1 MKLKLAAS
9 ALTLA
14 LVMPAIS
21 ASADNDA
28 GTRLD
33 NGARMGTPPAGLVV
47 QYSGSLFMIP
57 VANIAINA
65 VWPGETYS
73 ATAVFQ
79 SGGLLRWFDDTNIEA
94 GVSGY
99 MQETELV
106 PWRYQ
111 HFNHASGTNR
121 IVGIDFEDGRAVPDV
136 NPPFGSMGDPPASDE
151 DREGAID
158 PISGI
163 LSMMLATPATANGD
177 ICVGSVPIFDGR
189 ARYNLRLENGGMSE
203 VSTRAYRG
211 EAMICRAYVE
221 PISGYEEGK
230 RPTEEDTARP
240 VTMWLAPMEGLWVP
254 VRYRANTRIGNITI
268 SAVRLSV
275 DNG

>member
-1 MKLKLAAS
+1 MKVRLATA
-9 ALTLA
+9 LA
-14 LVMPAIS
+14 LMLAVPAIP
-21 ASADNDA
+21 ASADND
-28 GTRLD
+28 TSKRLD
-33 NGARMGTPPAGLVV
+33 NGAGMNTPPAGLLV

-73 ATAVFQ
+73 ATATFR

-99 MQETELV
+99 LKDNELI

-111 HFNHASGTNR
+111 HLNHASGTGR
-121 IVGIDFEDGRAVPDV
+121 IVGIDFVDGRAVPDV
-136 NPPFGSMGDPPASDE
+136 NPPFGSMGDPPASDA
-151 DREGAID
+151 DREGAVD

-163 LSMMLATPATANGD
+163 LSMMLASPATANGE
-177 ICVGSVPIFDGR
+177 ICEGRVPIFDGR

-203 VSTRAYRG
+203 VSTSAYRG
-211 EAMICRAYVE
+211 EAVLCRAYVE
-221 PISGYEEGK
+221 PISGYEDGK
-230 RPTEEDTARP
+230 RPTEEDTRRP
-240 VTMWLAPMEGLWVP
+240 VTIWLAPVEGVWVP
-254 VRYRANTRIGNITI
+254 VRYRANTRIGNLTI
-268 SAVRLSV
+268 NAVRLTV

>member
-1 MKLKLAAS
+1 MKLKLTAS
-9 ALTLA
+9 AVLLA
-14 LVMPAIS
+14 AIMPALP
-21 ASADNDA
+21 ASADNNA
-28 GTRLD
+28 VTRAD
-33 NGARMGTPPAGLVV
+33 NGARMSAPPAGLVV

-57 VANIAINA
+57 VANIAISA

-99 MQETELV
+99 VQENELA

-111 HFNHASGTNR
+111 HLNHASGKGR
-121 IVGIDFEDGRAVPDV
+121 IVGIDFVEGRAVPDV
-136 NPPFGSMGDPPASDE
+136 EPPFGSMGDPPASDE
-151 DREGAID
+151 EREGAVD

-163 LSMMLATPATANGD
+163 LSMMLAAPATANGN
-177 ICVGSVPIFDGR
+177 ICSGRVPIFDGR
-189 ARYNLRLENGGMSE
+189 ARYNLRLENGGMSD

-211 EAMICRAYVE
+211 EAMVCRAYVE
-221 PISGYEEGK
+221 PISGYEDGK
-230 RPTEEDTARP
+230 RPTEDDTARP
-240 VTMWLAPMEGLWVP
+240 VTMWLAPIEGLWVP
-254 VRYRANTRIGNITI
+254 VRYRANTRIGNLTI
-268 SAVRLSV
+268 NAVRLSV

>member
-1 MKLKLAAS
+1 MKMKLAAALMVAVALPAMPAS
-9 ALTLA
+9 ALNTNRTTVDVRDSMA
-14 LVMPAIS
+14 P
-21 ASADNDA
+21 
-28 GTRLD
+28 
-33 NGARMGTPPAGLVV
+33 PPAGLVV
-47 QYSGSLFMIP
+47 QYSGSLLMIP

-73 ATAVFQ
+73 ATATFQ

-99 MQETELV
+99 VHGDALV

-111 HFNHASGTNR
+111 HLNHASGKGR
-121 IVGIDFEDGRAVPDV
+121 IVGIDFVDGRAVPDV

-151 DREGAID
+151 DREGAVD

-163 LSMMLATPATANGD
+163 LSMMLAAPITANGEP
-177 ICVGSVPIFDGR
+177 CNGSVPIFDGR
-189 ARYNLRLENGGMSE
+189 ARYNLRLENGGMSD

-211 EAMICRAYVE
+211 EALVCRAYVE

-230 RPTEEDTARP
+230 RPTEDDTRRP
-240 VTMWLAPMEGLWVP
+240 VTMWLAPVEGMWVP
-254 VRYRANTRIGNITI
+254 VRYRANTRIGNLTI
-268 SAVRLSV
+268 NAINLSV